1 MSYADK
7 VFCEMCENVLSKNN
21 MTECRAI
28 WTDTG
33 QQSSTISDFAVV
45 NRYDLKK
52 EFPILTIRP
61 VPLKSAIDEILWIYQ
76 KKSNNIKDL
85 NSHVWDDWADKNG
98 SIGAAYG
105 FQVRTQLK
113 KVKVEKEICNDPFEQ
128 DSVLIEVSN
137 LYLDQTDYVLH
148 ELKNNPFSRRIII
161 NLYNP
166 GQVDLMGLEP
176 CAFMVNFK
184 VTKNEENGK
193 LTLNSILYQR
203 SQDILVAN
211 GWNVAQYAALTHM
224 FAQVSDMEVGEFVH
238 VIADAHIY
246 DRHVETVKELIQR
259 EQTTA
264 PKLCINPNIKNFY
277 DFKPE
282 DFELI
287 DYKPGPQIK
296 GIDVA
301 V

>member
-7 VFCEMCENVLSKNN
+7 VFCEMCEKVLAKDN
-21 MTECRAI
+21 MTECRAV
-28 WTDTG
+28 WTDENTR
-33 QQSSTISDFAVV
+33 SSTLSDFAVV

-85 NSHVWDDWADKNG
+85 NSHVWDEWADENG

-105 FQVRTQLK
+105 FQVGNQLK
-113 KVKVEKEICNDPFEQ
+113 KIAIENKVKENI
-128 DSVLIEVSN
+128 IEVRHS
-137 LYLDQTDYVLH
+137 YLDQTDYVLH
-148 ELKNNPFSRRIII
+148 ELKHNPFSRRIII

-184 VTKNEENGK
+184 VTKNKETGK
-193 LTLNSILYQR
+193 LVLNCILYQR

-211 GWNVAQYAALTHM
+211 GWNVAQYAVLTHM
-224 FAQVSDMEVGEFVH
+224 FAKVSDMEVGEFVH

-246 DRHVETVKELIQR
+246 DRHVSIVKDLIKRTQF
-259 EQTTA
+259 EA
-264 PKLCINPNIKNFY
+264 PKLEIETGINNFY

-282 DFELI
+282 HFKLI
-287 DYKPGPQIK
+287 NYQHGPQIK
-296 GIDVA
+296 NIDVA

>member
-7 VFCEMCENVLSKNN
+7 VFCEMCENVLKKNN
-21 MTECRAI
+21 MTECRAV
-28 WTDTG
+28 WTDTM
-33 QQSSTISDFAVV
+33 QQSYTISDFAVV

-61 VPLKSAIDEILWIYQ
+61 VPLNNAIDEILWIYQ
-76 KKSNNIKDL
+76 KKSNSIKDL
-85 NSHVWDDWADKNG
+85 GSHVWDQWADDNG
-98 SIGAAYG
+98 SIGAGYG
-105 FQVRTQLK
+105 FQVATQLR
-113 KVKVEKEICNDPFEQ
+113 KVKDEQ
-128 DSVLIEVSN
+128 MVDEHFIEVITN
-137 LYLDQTDYVLH
+137 YLDQTDYVLH
-148 ELKNNPFSRRIII
+148 ELKHNPFSRRIII

-184 VTKNEENGK
+184 VTKNEETGN
-193 LTLNSILYQR
+193 LVLNSILYQR

-224 FAQVSDMEVGEFVH
+224 FAQVSNMEVGEFVH

-246 DRHVETVKELIQR
+246 DRHIDTVKELIQR
-259 EQTTA
+259 PQMEA
-264 PKLCINPNIKNFY
+264 PKLWINPDVKNFY
-277 DFKPE
+277 DFKKY
-282 DFELI
+282 DFKLI
-287 DYKPGPQIK
+287 NYYPGPQIK
-296 GIDVA
+296 GIEVA

>member
-7 VFCEMCENVLSKNN
+7 LFVKMCEDVLVENN
-21 MTECRAI
+21 LNECRAV
-28 WTDTG
+28 WEDTG
-33 QQSSTISDFAVV
+33 EKSSTVSKFAVV

-85 NSHVWDDWADKNG
+85 NSHVWDSWADENG

-105 FQVRTQLK
+105 FQVATQLK
-113 KVKVEKEICNDPFEQ
+113 KIRVEKQ
-128 DSVLIEVSN
+128 DKDTPYTSVSYS
-137 LYLDQTDYVLH
+137 YLDQTDYVLY

-166 GQVDLMGLEP
+166 GQVELMGLEP

-184 VTKNEENGK
+184 TTINKNTGK
-193 LTLNSILYQR
+193 LVLNCILYQR

-211 GWNVAQYAALTHM
+211 GWNVVQYAALTHM

-246 DRHVETVKELIQR
+246 DRHIETTKELIQR
-259 EQTTA
+259 PQYEA
-264 PKLCINPNIKNFY
+264 PILHIDPTIKNFY
-277 DFKPE
+277 DFTPDSFTLE
-282 DFELI
+282 N
-287 DYKPGPQIK
+287 YQTNPQIK

>member
-7 VFCEMCENVLSKNN
+7 VFCEMCENVLKKNN

-33 QQSSTISDFAVV
+33 EHSSTISDFAVV
-45 NRYDLKK
+45 NRYNLKE

-85 NSHVWDDWADKNG
+85 NSHVWDDWADENG

-105 FQVRTQLK
+105 FQVRSQLK
-113 KVKVEKEICNDPFEQ
+113 KVKTEKIIDNN
-128 DSVLIEVSN
+128 VTEVSTS
-137 LYLDQTDYVLH
+137 YLDQTDYVLH
-148 ELKNNPFSRRIII
+148 ELNHNPFSRRIII

-184 VTKNEENGK
+184 VTKNEETGK
-193 LTLNSILYQR
+193 LVLNSILYQR

-224 FAQVSDMEVGEFVH
+224 FAHVSDMEVGEFVH

-246 DRHVETVKELIQR
+246 DRHIDTVKELISR
-259 EQTTA
+259 EQTEA
-264 PKLCINPNIKNFY
+264 PKLIVNPNIKDFY
-277 DFKPE
+277 EFKPT
-282 DFELI
+282 DLKLVN
-287 DYKPGPQIK
+287 YNPGPQVK